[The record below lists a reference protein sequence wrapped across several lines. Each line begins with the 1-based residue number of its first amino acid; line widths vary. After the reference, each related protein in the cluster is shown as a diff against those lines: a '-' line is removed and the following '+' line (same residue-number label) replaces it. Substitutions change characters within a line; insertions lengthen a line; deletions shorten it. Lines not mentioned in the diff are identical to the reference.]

1 MRWPLGRPWCGSGLW
16 NAGIFQVSLN
26 YYRHW
31 NLINKQYDW
40 CFTILIISWFCFS
53 LYVMLNLLF
62 EIWNIALY
70 LNCKKGMENSK
81 SKIVM
86 FVCLGGVY
94 RPTRE
99 FFTHMET
106 SPLPVKAA
114 NFDLCSWP
122 SLMAI
127 EQWGFFNIS
136 HQLWHGPTLYT
147 GLLRGP
153 VTLKPVAERLA
164 VELSLPVFT
173 TQVYRERGSN
183 PNLLHARRTL
193 YLFATAAV
201 SRKVKITTNFPPLL
215 LNCNT
220 GRN

>member
-86 FVCLGGVY
+86 FVWV
-94 RPTRE
+94 E
-99 FFTHMET
+99 FIVPLENFSLIWRRHHCRWKLQILICARGPHSWPLSSEGSLTSHTNCDTDLPFIQVFSEDPWRSNLLPSVWQWSCHYLFLRLRSIANGDQTPISCMRGERST
-106 SPLPVKAA
+106 SSPPRRFLEKLKSPLI
-114 NFDLCSWP
+114 F
-122 SLMAI
+122 
-127 EQWGFFNIS
+127 
-136 HQLWHGPTLYT
+136 
-147 GLLRGP
+147 
-153 VTLKPVAERLA
+153 
-164 VELSLPVFT
+164 LPYF
-173 TQVYRERGSN
+173 
-183 PNLLHARRTL
+183 
-193 YLFATAAV
+193 
-201 SRKVKITTNFPPLL
+201 
-215 LNCNT
+215 
-220 GRN
+220 